1 MTTRAEIL
9 SVAAGRSL
17 GPGPVA
23 LAVDVGGTGMK
34 AVLFDEAGRLVEAI
48 TAPTPECADAAA
60 GEVVDVVAE
69 FGAEFGRTH
78 PDHPIAEAAVVLPGI
93 VDEATGTGVF
103 SANLGWRNVPFAR
116 ILTDRLG
123 VATTVSHDVRAAGRA
138 EFALAEEM
146 PANAAMVTIGT
157 GIAAA
162 IMVEGR
168 LVSAGGFAGEV
179 GFCEVAVDTADGLF
193 RGPIEHIASAAA
205 IARRYS
211 ARSGTAVAGSLDALG
226 AMHAGD
232 EIAAEVFAEAVDA
245 LGAMC
250 AQLVAVVAPEAIVFG
265 GGLSSADEL
274 LDGVDEAL
282 RARLDF
288 HRAPHIRRAELGPV
302 AGLIGAGLL
311 TRRTR

>member
-9 SVAAGRSL
+9 RVADGRSL
-17 GPGPVA
+17 GPGPIA

-34 AVLFDEAGRLVEAI
+34 AALFDADGRLVEAV
-48 TAPTPECADAAA
+48 TAPTPECTDSAAREIVDLVADLH
-60 GEVVDVVAE
+60 AE
-69 FGAEFGRTH
+69 FARTQPEH
-78 PDHPIAEAAVVLPGI
+78 RVAEAAVVLPGI

-103 SANLGWRNVPFAR
+103 SANLGWRNVAFSQV
-116 ILTDRLG
+116 LTDRLG
-123 VATTVSHDVRAAGRA
+123 VPVAVSHDVRSAGRA
-138 EFALAEEM
+138 EFALAEGM
-146 PANAAMVTIGT
+146 PENAAMVTIGT

-162 IMVEGR
+162 VMVEGR
-168 LVSAGGFAGEV
+168 LVSAGGYAGEV
-179 GFCEVAVDTADGLF
+179 GFSEVSVDTAEGPF

-211 ARSGTAVAGSLDALG
+211 TRSGTAVSGSLDVLA
-226 AMHAGD
+226 AMHEGD
-232 EIAAEVFAEAVDA
+232 GVAAAVFAEAVDA

-274 LDGVDEAL
+274 LDGVDSAL
-282 RARLDF
+282 RSRLDF
-288 HRAPHIRRAELGPV
+288 HRAPRIRRASLGPV

-311 TRRTR
+311 TRHR

>member
-9 SVAAGRSL
+9 RVADGRSL
-17 GPGPVA
+17 GPGPIA

-34 AVLFDEAGRLVEAI
+34 AALFDADGRLVEAV
-48 TAPTPECADAAA
+48 TAPTPECTDSAA
-60 GEVVDVVAE
+60 EVVDVVADLHA
-69 FGAEFGRTH
+69 GFGRTH
-78 PDHPIAEAAVVLPGI
+78 AEHPVAEAAVVLPGI

-103 SANLGWRNVPFAR
+103 SANLGWRNVGFSE

-123 VATTVSHDVRAAGRA
+123 VPVAVSHDVRSAGRA

-146 PANAAMVTIGT
+146 PDNAAMVTIGT

-162 IMVEGR
+162 IMVEGH
-168 LVSAGGFAGEV
+168 LVSAGGYAGEV
-179 GFCEVAVDTADGLF
+179 GFCEVSVDTAEGPF

-211 ARSGTAVAGSLDALG
+211 ARSGTAVAGSLDVLA
-226 AMHAGD
+226 AMHEGD
-232 EIAAEVFAEAVDA
+232 RVAAAVFAEAVDA

-274 LDGVDEAL
+274 LDGVDAAL

-288 HRAPHIRRAELGPV
+288 HRPPQIRRASLGPV

-311 TRRTR
+311 TRRR